1 MALLFSKSPETPPE
15 PERVQL
21 ELSGSL
27 LARALASLVSGC
39 EALGGIERIAEALA
53 LKSEMFKDALGNGRV
68 KDLELDQLMG
78 LCVFM
83 STVRR
88 RIGPYLDPTGFA
100 QIRSALVNLLEESQ
114 DTITTDI
121 RLAAFCDAFPKDKT
135 HRWIRDLAA
144 EVLHNTNV
152 ERYPLMTRWVWDAK
166 ANTGVIREIWHG
178 DAVDHMT
185 IPVSDEYETFV
196 VLREELSQYLTSNG
210 FYNNVIYYVDLLCAQ
225 VYAEYISAQG
235 GSYLRTDFSAPEDP
249 MEHTR
254 RVLGLD
260 GVKSGSS
267 RTRLRSVHG
276 ESFILEDTKLIHQGS
291 RLDADS

>member
-1 MALLFSKSPETPPE
+1 MALLFSKSPEAQPE

-27 LARALASLVSGC
+27 LTRALTNLVTGC
-39 EALGGIERIAEALA
+39 EALGGIERYVEALA
-53 LKSEMFKDALGNGRV
+53 LKSEMFKDALGDGRV
-68 KDLELDQLMG
+68 KDLNIDQLMG

-88 RIGPYLDPTGFA
+88 RIGSYLDPSGFE
-100 QIRSALVNLLEESQ
+100 QIKSALINLFEGLQ
-114 DTITTDI
+114 DTTTTDA
-121 RLAAFCDAFPKDKT
+121 RLSAFCDAFPKEKT
-135 HRWIRDLAA
+135 HRWVRDLAA
-144 EVLHNTNV
+144 EALHNTDV

-166 ANTGVIREIWHG
+166 ANTGVVREIWHG

-196 VLREELSQYLTSNG
+196 VLREELSQYLTANG

-225 VYAEYISAQG
+225 VYAEYICAQG

-260 GVKSGSS
+260 GVKPGSS
-267 RTRLRSVHG
+267 RTRLRAVDG
-276 ESFILEDTKLIHQGS
+276 EAFVLEDTKLIHQGS